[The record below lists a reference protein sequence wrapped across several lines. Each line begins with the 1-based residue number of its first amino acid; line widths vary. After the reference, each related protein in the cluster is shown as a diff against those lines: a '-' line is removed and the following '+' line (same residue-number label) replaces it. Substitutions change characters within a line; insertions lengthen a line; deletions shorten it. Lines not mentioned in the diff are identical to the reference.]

1 MEYRCVS
8 NRYIV
13 TQTGRV
19 GATHHVNHTPI
30 LNVRSSAH
38 AYAIDVTSNYGVH
51 PNATVGSYN
60 NVTNDLST
68 LINKRRLCDT
78 RVDGTKWTEH

>member
-1 MEYRCVS
+1 MEHRCVS

-19 GATHHVNHTPI
+19 GTTHHVNHTSI
-30 LNVRSSAH
+30 LNVCSSAH

-51 PNATVGSYN
+51 PDATIGSYD

-68 LINKRRLCDT
+68 LINKRCLCDT
-78 RVDGTKWTEH
+78 RVDRTKWAEH